1 MRSRYKSLRGA
12 APFETKGRGLFQNFC
27 YQNHQEKDND
37 LKHLVIE
44 LNSHSKDDLLG
55 NKENLNFY
63 SRQHFETML
72 DQHYEEKREIQKPE
86 PKEETG
92 DISLRN
98 QTEGL
103 QFSGMKN
110 NVSELEEQ
118 EDFLTKSGGFDFL
131 SNYKG

>member
-1 MRSRYKSLRGA
+1 
-12 APFETKGRGLFQNFC
+12 
-27 YQNHQEKDND
+27 
-37 LKHLVIE
+37 
-44 LNSHSKDDLLG
+44 
-55 NKENLNFY
+55 
-63 SRQHFETML
+63 ML